1 MSGLTGPNSP
11 FTRYE
16 QMERLDTNGTTAKK
30 PPPWYLSRIHTNRL
44 DEGGADKAPAHRRQ
58 EPTIL
63 SQSLALDQGFSF
75 LENNADV
82 IAKDT
87 FLAPDSSPAYGTQ
100 PWSDVRAT
108 TPLDGSCINP
118 DIEAAVQDV
127 LANGVRDAS
136 ITDQPP
142 RAGRRQDPTNADADQ
157 TPGPTDM
164 PDAPDS
170 SGAAVPSAA
179 VQESTQNLIKF
190 GQAKLD
196 GSGDSITEDFVH
208 ERFIDD
214 ASAPS
219 GPSRSSGGKPF
230 KASPFKAS
238 PGRMKPAIAKCAQKH
253 ALISLRKKQEPVNTF
268 RKLKPGEK
276 CAYGAWYLPVR
287 QWKARPA
294 SEQLIGPKAELEK
307 ALEAEAAA
315 AKKAEVAMQLKNS
328 TGLRMFLEFIKEKNE
343 RPPKFLQS

>member
-1 MSGLTGPNSP
+1 MSGALGPNAP

-75 LENNADV
+75 LESNADV
-82 IAKDT
+82 ISKDT
-87 FLAPDSSPAYGTQ
+87 FLARDLPPTAGTQ
-100 PWSDVRAT
+100 PWSDERAT
-108 TPLDGSCINP
+108 TPLDGSCVNP

-127 LANGVRDAS
+127 LANGIRDTS
-136 ITDQPP
+136 ITDQPA
-142 RAGRRQDPTNADADQ
+142 RAGRRQDTTDAGADA
-157 TPGPTDM
+157 TPHPIDPTGT
-164 PDAPDS
+164 PDS
-170 SGAAVPSAA
+170 PGAAVPSAA

-190 GQAKLD
+190 GEDKLD
-196 GSGDSITEDFVH
+196 ASGGSITEDFVH
-208 ERFIDD
+208 ERFID
-214 ASAPS
+214 ASPS
-219 GPSRSSGGKPF
+219 SGSPRSSGKRQSAF
-230 KASPFKAS
+230 NKL
-238 PGRMKPAIAKCAQKH
+238 KPAIAKATQKH
-253 ALISLRKKQEPVNTF
+253 KLISLRKKQEPVNNF

-294 SEQLIGPKAELEK
+294 SEQLIGPKAELQK

-328 TGLRMFLEFIKEKNE
+328 TGLRMFLEFIKEKGE
-343 RPPKFLQS
+343 RPPGFLQS